1 MGIRGLRGRAGK
13 LFQAFHSA
21 ESDSIKL
28 YTRLS
33 SKALRPKLAIG
44 I

>member
-1 MGIRGLRGRAGK
+1 MGIRGLRGRTGK
-13 LFQAFHSA
+13 LFQAA
-21 ESDSIKL
+21 ESDCIKL